1 MTFKNLKIA
10 ITDETHLKAVCDVLE
25 SMGYSEGLSVAF
37 DNNNEYKWV
46 GSNSNGVFGYYT
58 HKNPFIRY
66 DVATLSDLLHMR
78 DDMVKANAKSSQ
90 T

>member
-1 MTFKNLKIA
+1 MMFKNLKIA

-25 SMGYSEGLSVAF
+25 SMGIKRNCNLSRCNFIVAF
-37 DNNNEYKWV
+37 FHLGFYC
-46 GSNSNGVFGYYT
+46 GYQ
-58 HKNPFIRY
+58 KMSRFEE
-66 DVATLSDLLHMR
+66 ATLSDLLKMR